1 MLLSVHSRLILLG
14 MVAKTEGDLTTLR
27 LVRDFQAALGFDEA
41 ELAALKFVTVEG
53 VGRGGPEGSITWT
66 QGVAPKEVEVG
77 PVLKKVL
84 TGMFDAQAKAEK
96 LTLELL
102 PLYEQFLAD

>member
-14 MVAKTEGDLTTLR
+14 MAAKAEGNLTTLR

-41 ELAALKFVTVEG
+41 ESKALDFKQA
-53 VGRGGPEGSITWT
+53 EGSITWT
-66 QGVAPKEVEVG
+66 QGVWPKEVEVG
-77 PVLKKVL
+77 PALKKVVL
-84 TGMFDAQAKAEK
+84 GMFDAQAKAEK